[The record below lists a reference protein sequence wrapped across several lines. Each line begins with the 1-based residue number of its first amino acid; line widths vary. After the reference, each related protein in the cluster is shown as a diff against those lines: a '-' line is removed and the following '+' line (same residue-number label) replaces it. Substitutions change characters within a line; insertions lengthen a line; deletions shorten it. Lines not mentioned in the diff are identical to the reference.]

1 MHQITILASLLLTVL
16 SSWIFWRKFRSLET
30 LLEEV
35 ENCQKNVSQFG
46 KLGTF
51 FEVKTQSQLVEL
63 TCHKEAKAK
72 HGPDDLHQL

>member
-1 MHQITILASLLLTVL
+1 MFLNLE
-16 SSWIFWRKFRSLET
+16 SWEL
-30 LLEEV
+30 
-35 ENCQKNVSQFG
+35 
-46 KLGTF
+46 F